1 MRPACSPSDTAQAIK
16 VTPIEDFVN
25 NLVISQA
32 NFPVKD
38 DKVRIHERRLK
49 ILKGS
54 AERVSVTHFHIDSD
68 ADKVELILN

>member
-1 MRPACSPSDTAQAIK
+1 MERRCSLVFVRPEEGTRPACSPSDTAQAIK

-38 DKVRIHERRLK
+38 DKVRLH
-49 ILKGS
+49 
-54 AERVSVTHFHIDSD
+54 
-68 ADKVELILN
+68 